1 MPILM
6 LDGLVLLTACA
17 LLAQAT
23 VYPAGDRAPTLE
35 ETRSTM
41 GIASTDALRGQ
52 RDAIGFSSTA
62 EQMKTTWDLSAE
74 GPAPDKLGPA
84 PPAGVL
90 GALSPHDDYLY
101 AGRVYRAVLPLVTA
115 KTVVVIGV
123 FHQYRKYRVRD
134 RIVFDTYPAWRTPD
148 GPVPVSAMR
157 EDLRAAMK
165 DDAIQDA
172 ASHDMEHSIEAEVY
186 WLRHADPA
194 VEIVPILA
202 PATRFERLQ
211 EIAAKLGGAIAASM
225 KKRGLTLG
233 KDVAI
238 VISADAVHYGLDFRQ
253 VPFGDGGIDAY
264 TKATAR
270 DRDLLQGPIAGP
282 LEVAKIKT
290 LYGTFVDPADPDTY
304 RVSWCG
310 RFSVPFGMLVMKETA
325 KAMGLGTPV
334 GMPLAYAT
342 SVGAPELRVRDTGMG
357 ETAPANLYHFVGY
370 PAAVW
375 VAP

>member
-1 MPILM
+1 VI
-6 LDGLVLLTACA
+6 DGLLLLTSFA

-23 VYPAGDRAPTLE
+23 VYPAGDRAPNLE

-62 EQMKTTWDLSAE
+62 EQMRKTWDLSAE
-74 GPAPDKLGPA
+74 GPAPYKLGPA

-115 KTVVVIGV
+115 KTVIVIGV

-148 GPVPVSAMR
+148 GPVPVSSLR
-157 EDLRAAMK
+157 EDFVAAMK
-165 DDAIQDA
+165 EDAIRDA
-172 ASHDMEHSIEAEVY
+172 ADHDAEHSIEAEVY
-186 WLRHADPA
+186 WLRHANPA
-194 VEIVPILA
+194 VEIVPVLA
-202 PATRFERLQ
+202 PATKFERLE
-211 EIAAKLGGAIAASM
+211 EIAGKLGGAIAASM
-225 KKRGLTLG
+225 RKRGLVLG

-238 VISADAVHYGLDFRQ
+238 VISADAVHYGPDFKQ
-253 VPFGDGGIDAY
+253 VPFGDGGIEAY
-264 TKATAR
+264 TKAIAR
-270 DRDLLQGPIAGP
+270 DRDLLTGPIAGT
-282 LEVAKIKT
+282 LAVDKIKT
-290 LYGTFVDPADPDTY
+290 LFGTFVDPAEPDTY

-310 RFSVPFGMLVMKETA
+310 RFSVPFGMLVLQSTA
-325 KAMGLGTPV
+325 KAMGLGTPS
-334 GMPLAYAT
+334 GMPVAYAT

-370 PAAVW
+370 PAVAW